1 MQPPQEPCPSMTEPP
16 AENSRVHQSPDEAAL
31 CWSTDLGH
39 LPEDDEQEEHDP
51 DPPQDQP
58 EVQEVKQGA
67 AADDQEAGGQE
78 RKEDRALPPD
88 PDSNLMMGVANQ
100 DEAGESGGSVPSP
113 VVTETEQVSPETAHL
128 YSWLHLCWQRS
139 QVALLLHIC
148 CFVLSVNGAS
158 DQVQS
163 PALLTVSLHQPDT
176 FFCVFKTTFP
186 HFHVPVR
193 RVCAFR
199 AVIMRRVAARPAVDF
214 RRVFSN
220 VFVHRELF

>member
-1 MQPPQEPCPSMTEPP
+1 
-16 AENSRVHQSPDEAAL
+16 
-31 CWSTDLGH
+31 
-39 LPEDDEQEEHDP
+39 
-51 DPPQDQP
+51 
-58 EVQEVKQGA
+58 
-67 AADDQEAGGQE
+67 
-78 RKEDRALPPD
+78 
-88 PDSNLMMGVANQ
+88 MMGVANQ

-113 VVTETEQVSPETAHL
+113 VVTETEQVSPEMAHL

-163 PALLTVSLHQPDT
+163 PALLTVSLHQSDT